1 MPYRVFWSPE
11 AERMFKRLHSAASD
25 PTALVTA
32 SRNIDAQLRSDPYE
46 FGESRQ
52 ANVRIGFERPL
63 AVQFEVLD
71 DVRTVIVFDVWQI
84 GRLPE

>member
-1 MPYRVFWSPE
+1 MSYRVFWSPE
-11 AERMFKRLHSAASD
+11 AERMFKQLHAATSD
-25 PTALVTA
+25 PMTLVKA
-32 SRNIDAQLRSDPYE
+32 SRNIDTQLRADPYE

-71 DVRTVIVFDVWQI
+71 DVRTVIVFDVWQT